1 MKTHYE
7 FKTHVLTHW
16 ELYVKETARLLH
28 VNTGYPI
35 NSSLAKVAKFY
46 DVVINEFI
54 KQTIY
59 NKDALLGL
67 GIYNIYLT
75 GFAKE
80 LGTFYVNKTR
90 RCVYKSILAVCPLF
104 RVLSQGNGLSKKIS
118 SVVVIPSFRKV
129 INEGMTNS
137 YIVSDCIFRDY
148 LDEVSDPLR
157 HEKVYI
163 DAVSLRSA
171 RSGFKK
177 MHSVRLAN
185 YLLQVHDVFGYLPH
199 IPNESNFGR
208 LYYRCINLQGA
219 SKEVRKAAL
228 PNAIEVDIDSCSNEF
243 LMQQANEHRIG
254 CDYLKLFSLEKTN
267 IRVEITKKVFDVDES
282 DANFYCNSTPECE
295 CDFDCDCK
303 PVTDSYLKIIKQ
315 CITSIGF
322 GARIIDYKD
331 NAINT
336 LLKDDIHRARFLNH
350 EFITGYSADMKNITT
365 AVVKAHP
372 KLHDLPYLHSDG
384 GKLSPSKLM
393 AHQFQHFERYAM
405 DTAFSGF
412 DKYVKLRIHDGRYIE
427 GMSPDDLNVVERR
440 FADMKL
446 TVSVE

>member
-7 FKTHVLTHW
+7 FKTQVLTHW

-35 NSSLAKVAKFY
+35 NKSLTKVAKFY

-80 LGTFYVNKTR
+80 LGTFNVNKTR

-104 RVLSQGNGLSKKIS
+104 RVLDEGNGLSKKLT

-137 YIVSDCIFRDY
+137 YLVSDCIFRDY
-148 LDEVSDPLR
+148 LDEISDPLK

-163 DAVSLRSA
+163 DADSLRSA

-177 MHSVRLAN
+177 MHSVKLAN
-185 YLLQVHDVFGYLPH
+185 YLLHVHKVFGYLPH

-208 LYYRCINLQGA
+208 LYYRCLNLQGA
-219 SKEVRKAAL
+219 PKELRKAAL
-228 PNAIEVDIDSCSNEF
+228 PNATEVDIDSCSNEF
-243 LMQQANEHRIG
+243 LMQQAKEHG
-254 CDYLKLFSLEKTN
+254 VSCDYLKLFSAEKTN
-267 IRVEITKKVFDVDES
+267 IRIEITKKVFDVDKS
-282 DANFYCNSTPECE
+282 DANF
-295 CDFDCDCK
+295 
-303 PVTDSYLKIIKQ
+303 DSYLSVIKQ
-315 CITSIGF
+315 CITAIGF
-322 GARIIDYKD
+322 GARIIDYKE
-331 NAINT
+331 NAISN
-336 LLKDDIHRARFLNH
+336 LLQNRIHRARFLNH
-350 EFITGYSADMKNITT
+350 EFITGYSSDMKNIST
-365 AVVKAHP
+365 AVVNAHP
-372 KLHDLPYLHSDG
+372 ELHDLPYLLSNG
-384 GKLSPSKLM
+384 GNLSPSKLM

-405 DTAFSGF
+405 DTAFAGF

-427 GMSPDDLNVVERR
+427 GMNVDDLNVVKRR
-440 FADMKL
+440 FADIDL
-446 TVSVE
+446 TVSVEFNNNLKEVAHASNV

>member
-7 FKTHVLTHW
+7 FKTQVLTHW

-35 NSSLAKVAKFY
+35 NKSLTKVAKFY

-80 LGTFYVNKTR
+80 LGTFNVNKTR

-104 RVLSQGNGLSKKIS
+104 RVLDEGNGLSKKLT

-137 YIVSDCIFRDY
+137 YLVSDCIFRDY
-148 LDEVSDPLR
+148 LDEVSDPLK

-163 DAVSLRSA
+163 DADSLRSA

-177 MHSVRLAN
+177 MHSVKLAN
-185 YLLQVHDVFGYLPH
+185 YLLHVHKVFGYLPH

-208 LYYRCINLQGA
+208 LYYRCLNLQGA
-219 SKEVRKAAL
+219 PKELRKVAL
-228 PNAIEVDIDSCSNEF
+228 PNATEVDIDSCSNEF
-243 LMQQANEHRIG
+243 LMQQAKEHG
-254 CDYLKLFSLEKTN
+254 VSCDYLKLFSAEKTN
-267 IRVEITKKVFDVDES
+267 IRIEITKKVFDVDKS
-282 DANFYCNSTPECE
+282 DANF
-295 CDFDCDCK
+295 
-303 PVTDSYLKIIKQ
+303 DSYLSVIKQ
-315 CITSIGF
+315 CITAIGF
-322 GARIIDYKD
+322 GARIIDYKE
-331 NAINT
+331 NAISN
-336 LLKDDIHRARFLNH
+336 LLQNRIHRARFLNH
-350 EFITGYSADMKNITT
+350 EFITGYSSDMKNIST
-365 AVVKAHP
+365 AVVNAHP
-372 KLHDLPYLHSDG
+372 ELHDLPYLLSNG
-384 GKLSPSKLM
+384 GNLSPSKLM

-405 DTAFSGF
+405 DTAFAGF

-427 GMSPDDLNVVERR
+427 GMNVDDLNVVKRR
-440 FADMKL
+440 FADIDL
-446 TVSVE
+446 TVSVEFNNNLKEVAHASNV

>member
-7 FKTHVLTHW
+7 FKTQVLTHW

-35 NSSLAKVAKFY
+35 NKSLTKVAKFY

-59 NKDALLGL
+59 NKDALLSL

-80 LGTFYVNKTR
+80 LGTFNVNKTR

-104 RVLSQGNGLSKKIS
+104 RVLDEGNGLSKKLT

-137 YIVSDCIFRDY
+137 YLVSDCIFRDY
-148 LDEVSDPLR
+148 LDEVSDPLKQ
-157 HEKVYI
+157 EKVYI
-163 DAVSLRSA
+163 DADSLRSA

-177 MHSVRLAN
+177 MHSVKLAN
-185 YLLQVHDVFGYLPH
+185 YLLHVHKVFGYLPH

-208 LYYRCINLQGA
+208 LYYRCLNLQGA
-219 SKEVRKAAL
+219 PKELRKVAL
-228 PNAIEVDIDSCSNEF
+228 PNATEVDIDSCSNEF
-243 LMQQANEHRIG
+243 LMQQAKEHG
-254 CDYLKLFSLEKTN
+254 VSCDYLKLFSAEKTN
-267 IRVEITKKVFDVDES
+267 IRIEITKKVFDVDKS
-282 DANFYCNSTPECE
+282 DANF
-295 CDFDCDCK
+295 
-303 PVTDSYLKIIKQ
+303 DSYLSVIKQ
-315 CITSIGF
+315 CITAIGF
-322 GARIIDYKD
+322 GARIIDYKE
-331 NAINT
+331 NAISN
-336 LLKDDIHRARFLNH
+336 LLQNRIHRAQFLNH
-350 EFITGYSADMKNITT
+350 EFITGYSSDMKNIST
-365 AVVKAHP
+365 AVVNAHP
-372 KLHDLPYLHSDG
+372 ELHDLPYLLSNG
-384 GKLSPSKLM
+384 GNLSPSKLM

-405 DTAFSGF
+405 DTAFAGF

-427 GMSPDDLNVVERR
+427 GMNVDDLNVVKRR
-440 FADMKL
+440 FADIDL
-446 TVSVE
+446 TVSVEFNNNLKEVAHASNV

>member
-1 MKTHYE
+1 
-7 FKTHVLTHW
+7 
-16 ELYVKETARLLH
+16 LYVKETARLLH

-35 NSSLAKVAKFY
+35 NKSLTKVAKFY

-80 LGTFYVNKTR
+80 LGTFNVNKTR

-104 RVLSQGNGLSKKIS
+104 RVLDEGNGLSKKLT

-137 YIVSDCIFRDY
+137 YLVSDCIFRDY
-148 LDEVSDPLR
+148 LDEVSDPLK

-163 DAVSLRSA
+163 DADSLRSA

-177 MHSVRLAN
+177 MHSVKLAN
-185 YLLQVHDVFGYLPH
+185 YLLHVHKVFGYLPH

-208 LYYRCINLQGA
+208 LYYRCLNLQGA
-219 SKEVRKAAL
+219 PKELRKVAL
-228 PNAIEVDIDSCSNEF
+228 PNATEVDIDSCSNEF
-243 LMQQANEHRIG
+243 LMQQAKEHG
-254 CDYLKLFSLEKTN
+254 VSCDYLKLFSAEKTN
-267 IRVEITKKVFDVDES
+267 IRIEITKKVFDVDKS
-282 DANFYCNSTPECE
+282 DANF
-295 CDFDCDCK
+295 
-303 PVTDSYLKIIKQ
+303 DSYLSVIKQ
-315 CITSIGF
+315 CITAIGF
-322 GARIIDYKD
+322 GARIIDYKE
-331 NAINT
+331 NAISN
-336 LLKDDIHRARFLNH
+336 LLQNRIHRARFLNH
-350 EFITGYSADMKNITT
+350 EFITGYSSDMKNIST
-365 AVVKAHP
+365 AVVNAHP
-372 KLHDLPYLHSDG
+372 ELHDLPYLLSNG
-384 GKLSPSKLM
+384 GNLSPSKLM

-405 DTAFSGF
+405 DTAFAGF

-427 GMSPDDLNVVERR
+427 GMNVDDLNVVKRR
-440 FADMKL
+440 FADIDL
-446 TVSVE
+446 TVSVEFNNNLKEVAHASNV

>member
-1 MKTHYE
+1 M
-7 FKTHVLTHW
+7 
-16 ELYVKETARLLH
+16 LH
-28 VNTGYPI
+28 DATGYPI
-35 NSSLAKVAKFY
+35 TKALNKVAKFY

-54 KQTIY
+54 RNNLY
-59 NKDALLGL
+59 ADDDMDSLRR
-67 GIYNIYLT
+67 YR
-75 GFAKE
+75 FAK
-80 LGTFYVNKTR
+80 
-90 RCVYKSILAVCPLF
+90 KSISDILGRFEANTKPYKLFKTIMELNPLF
-104 RVLSQGNGLSKKIS
+104 FDIEVGTNISKKIS
-118 SVVVIPSFRKV
+118 LVQVTSSFKKA
-129 INEGMTNS
+129 IDDALTNS
-137 YIVSDCIFRDY
+137 IVVTNALLGDY
-148 LDEVSDPLR
+148 MEDGSLCVK

-163 DAVSLRSA
+163 DADSLRSA

-177 MHSVRLAN
+177 KRAVKVAN
-185 YLLQVHDVFGYLPH
+185 YLLCLNDVFGYLPH

-219 SKEVRKAAL
+219 PKELRKAAL

-243 LMQQANEHRIG
+243 LMQQANRHGVG

-282 DANFYCNSTPECE
+282 DANFYCDFGTECE
-295 CDFDCDCK
+295 CDNKCDCK
-303 PVTDSYLKIIKQ
+303 PVTNSYLKIIKQ

-331 NAINT
+331 NAICN
-336 LLKDDIHRARFLNH
+336 LLQNKIHRARFLNH
-350 EFITGYSADMKNITT
+350 EFITGYSSDMKKITT

-372 KLHDLPYLHSDG
+372 ELHDLPYLHSNS

-405 DTAFSGF
+405 DTAFAGF
-412 DKYVKLRIHDGRYIE
+412 DEYVKLRIHDGRYIE
-427 GMSPDDLNVVERR
+427 GMSPDDLNVVKRR

>member
-7 FKTHVLTHW
+7 FKTQVLTHW

-35 NSSLAKVAKFY
+35 NKSLTKVAKFY

-80 LGTFYVNKTR
+80 LGTFNVNKTR

-104 RVLSQGNGLSKKIS
+104 RVLDEGNGLSKKLT

-137 YIVSDCIFRDY
+137 YLVSDCIFRDY
-148 LDEVSDPLR
+148 LDEISDPLK

-163 DAVSLRSA
+163 DADSLRSA

-177 MHSVRLAN
+177 MHSVKLAN
-185 YLLQVHDVFGYLPH
+185 YLLHVHKVFGYLPH

-208 LYYRCINLQGA
+208 LYYRCLNLQGA
-219 SKEVRKAAL
+219 PKELRKVAL
-228 PNAIEVDIDSCSNEF
+228 PNATEVDIDSCSNEF
-243 LMQQANEHRIG
+243 LMQQAKEHG
-254 CDYLKLFSLEKTN
+254 VSCDYLKLFSAEKTN
-267 IRVEITKKVFDVDES
+267 IRIEITKKVFDVDKS
-282 DANFYCNSTPECE
+282 DANF
-295 CDFDCDCK
+295 
-303 PVTDSYLKIIKQ
+303 DSYLSVIKQ
-315 CITSIGF
+315 CITAIGF
-322 GARIIDYKD
+322 GARIIDYKE
-331 NAINT
+331 NAISN
-336 LLKDDIHRARFLNH
+336 LLQNRIHRARFLNH
-350 EFITGYSADMKNITT
+350 EFITGYSSDMKNIST
-365 AVVKAHP
+365 AVVNAHP
-372 KLHDLPYLHSDG
+372 ELHDLPYLLSNG
-384 GKLSPSKLM
+384 GNLSPSKLM

-405 DTAFSGF
+405 DTAFAGF

-427 GMSPDDLNVVERR
+427 GMNVDDLNVVKRR
-440 FADMKL
+440 FADIDL
-446 TVSVE
+446 TVSVEFNNNLKEVAHASNV

>member
-1 MKTHYE
+1 METHYE
-7 FKTHVLTHW
+7 FKTQVLTHW
-16 ELYVKETARLLH
+16 ELYVKETAHLLH

-35 NSSLAKVAKFY
+35 NKSLTKVAKFY

-80 LGTFYVNKTR
+80 LGTFNVNKTR
-90 RCVYKSILAVCPLF
+90 RCVYKSILAVYPLF
-104 RVLSQGNGLSKKIS
+104 RVLDKGDGLSKKLT

-137 YIVSDCIFRDY
+137 YLVSDCIFRDY
-148 LDEVSDPLR
+148 LDEVSDPLK

-163 DAVSLRSA
+163 DADSLRSA

-177 MHSVRLAN
+177 MHSVKLAN
-185 YLLQVHDVFGYLPH
+185 YLLHVHKVFGYLPH

-208 LYYRCINLQGA
+208 LYYRCLNLQGA
-219 SKEVRKAAL
+219 PKEVRQAAL

-243 LMQQANEHRIG
+243 LMQQAKEHG
-254 CDYLKLFSLEKTN
+254 VSCDYLKLFSAEKTN
-267 IRVEITKKVFDVDES
+267 IRIEITKKVFDVDKS
-282 DANFYCNSTPECE
+282 DANF
-295 CDFDCDCK
+295 
-303 PVTDSYLKIIKQ
+303 DSYLSVIKQ
-315 CITSIGF
+315 CITAIGF
-322 GARIIDYKD
+322 GARIIDYKE
-331 NAINT
+331 NAISN
-336 LLKDDIHRARFLNH
+336 LLQNRIHRTHFLNH
-350 EFITGYSADMKNITT
+350 EFITGYSSDMKNIST
-365 AVVKAHP
+365 AVVNAHP
-372 KLHDLPYLHSDG
+372 ELHDLPYLRSNSDN
-384 GKLSPSKLM
+384 LSPSKLM

-405 DTAFSGF
+405 DTSFAGF
-412 DKYVKLRIHDGRYIE
+412 DKYVKLRIHDGIYIE
-427 GMSPDDLNVVERR
+427 GMPGVYLNVVKRR

>member
-7 FKTHVLTHW
+7 FKTQVLTHW

-35 NSSLAKVAKFY
+35 NKSLTKVAKFY

-80 LGTFYVNKTR
+80 LGTFNVNKTR

-104 RVLSQGNGLSKKIS
+104 RVLDEGNGLSKKLT

-137 YIVSDCIFRDY
+137 YLVSDCIFRDY
-148 LDEVSDPLR
+148 LDEISDPLR

-163 DAVSLRSA
+163 DADSLRSA

-177 MHSVRLAN
+177 MHTVRVAN
-185 YLLQVHDVFGYLPH
+185 YLLHVHKVFGYLPH

-208 LYYRCINLQGA
+208 LYYRCLNLQGA
-219 SKEVRKAAL
+219 PKELRKVAL
-228 PNAIEVDIDSCSNEF
+228 PNATEVDIDSCSNEF
-243 LMQQANEHRIG
+243 LMQQAKEHG
-254 CDYLKLFSLEKTN
+254 VSCDYLKLFSAEKTN
-267 IRVEITKKVFDVDES
+267 IRIEITKKVFDVDKS
-282 DANFYCNSTPECE
+282 DANF
-295 CDFDCDCK
+295 
-303 PVTDSYLKIIKQ
+303 DSYLSVIKQ
-315 CITSIGF
+315 CITAIGF
-322 GARIIDYKD
+322 GARIIDYKE
-331 NAINT
+331 NAISN
-336 LLKDDIHRARFLNH
+336 LLQNRIHRARFLNH
-350 EFITGYSADMKNITT
+350 EFITGYSSDMKNIST
-365 AVVKAHP
+365 AVVNAHP
-372 KLHDLPYLHSDG
+372 ELHDLPYLLSNG
-384 GKLSPSKLM
+384 GNLSPSKLM

-405 DTAFSGF
+405 DTAFAGF

-427 GMSPDDLNVVERR
+427 GMNVDDLNVVKRR
-440 FADMKL
+440 FADIDL
-446 TVSVE
+446 TVSVEFNNNLKEVAHASNV

>member
-1 MKTHYE
+1 
-7 FKTHVLTHW
+7 
-16 ELYVKETARLLH
+16 LYVKETARLLH

-35 NSSLAKVAKFY
+35 NKSLTKVAKFY

-80 LGTFYVNKTR
+80 LGTFNVNKTR

-104 RVLSQGNGLSKKIS
+104 RVLDEGNGLSKKLT

-137 YIVSDCIFRDY
+137 YLVSDCIFRDY
-148 LDEVSDPLR
+148 LDEISDPLK

-163 DAVSLRSA
+163 DADSLRSA

-177 MHSVRLAN
+177 MHSVKLAN
-185 YLLQVHDVFGYLPH
+185 YLLHVHKVFGYLPH

-208 LYYRCINLQGA
+208 LYYRCLNLQGA
-219 SKEVRKAAL
+219 PKELRKVAL
-228 PNAIEVDIDSCSNEF
+228 PNATEVDIDSCSNEF
-243 LMQQANEHRIG
+243 LMQQAKEHG
-254 CDYLKLFSLEKTN
+254 VSCDYLKLFSAEKTN
-267 IRVEITKKVFDVDES
+267 IRIEITKKVFDVDKS
-282 DANFYCNSTPECE
+282 DANF
-295 CDFDCDCK
+295 
-303 PVTDSYLKIIKQ
+303 DSYLSVIKQ
-315 CITSIGF
+315 CITAIGF
-322 GARIIDYKD
+322 GARIIDYKE
-331 NAINT
+331 NAISN
-336 LLKDDIHRARFLNH
+336 LLQNRIHRARFLNH
-350 EFITGYSADMKNITT
+350 EFITGYSSDMKNIST
-365 AVVKAHP
+365 AVVNAHP
-372 KLHDLPYLHSDG
+372 ELHDLPYLLSNG
-384 GKLSPSKLM
+384 GNLSPSKLM

-405 DTAFSGF
+405 DTAFAGF

-427 GMSPDDLNVVERR
+427 GMNVDDLNVVKRR
-440 FADMKL
+440 FADIDL
-446 TVSVE
+446 TVSVEFNNNLKEVAHASNV